1 LYQANK
7 NFMHKITSICKGG
20 GYKYCRTSPLH
31 PKANSK
37 GLYPLHRVLAENKIG
52 RYLLPNEIVHHKD
65 EDKTNNKEEN
75 LEVLTNE
82 EHSRLHAK
90 TVELVDLVC
99 SNCGDNFQLKPHA
112 YRLRINRNKT
122 KKIFCSRSCGGT
134 V

>member
-1 LYQANK
+1 MY
-7 NFMHKITSICKGG
+7 KITSICKGG
-20 GYKYCRTSPLH
+20 GYMYCRTNPLH

-52 RYLLPNEIVHHKD
+52 RCLLPNEIVHHKD

-90 TVELVDLVC
+90 TVEFVNLIC
-99 SNCGDNFQLKPHA
+99 SNCGNSLQLKPHA